1 MRKCIKRMIYMG
13 IILFFIGAVS
23 GCAPKQNPAVPV
35 ESVDGAQET
44 ETQYAWANSF
54 DYSIDS
60 GERYYYASN
69 LHDHYLYSANEDGS
83 DARRVASV
91 SASEICVQD
100 GMIYFIHNGGGG
112 YESGIYRIQTNGSGM
127 EKLCGWGRQLRLSEG
142 YVYFCAAYEAEYDAS
157 GLVTKT
163 PPEYDDNFLY
173 RMKKDGT
180 DRKLIATDVRD
191 FALQYV
197 QDEKQMVLYCSQY
210 CHDGTMAVSRMA
222 SDGRDA
228 QALWYT
234 DYEGTMM
241 VYKSRIY
248 FLDIYFGSQKVEWYD
263 LSDGSTGSFTV
274 PLNYSYNCI
283 YNDYFYGVCESW
295 SDNERKVTVYRVD
308 LNGRNDRILYED
320 SYDDDSGKG
329 GAVTYLYATEKG
341 VLFRPYVPEQSG
353 VRWFRL
359 TDDGKV
365 EAWETEDSE
374 DTENTADLSIA
385 PDLNHNGTAEEVRL
399 TELDD
404 GLGQRLEIWEN
415 DVLVDSEVG
424 YFAHTGQT
432 SIFLCTLDGEDYL
445 LRYRPTM
452 YQGVCLYEYELST
465 LKNNKKKTIQ
475 YNYVDFDI
483 NFGSP
488 YHTGF
493 DAEAVVA
500 FMDEINDLLAHSVV
514 LLNTDSDLQGTFE
527 KETFEKG
534 GRLYDSLWWLDNQEP
549 VFVRNEDKSLL
560 ENLQDFQAAMT
571 AVQKPTAIEEVGSLP
586 ITEPLEMSFYSGAG
600 AWMTELTL
608 NPDGSFVGDYADA
621 DCDTIYVCQFHGQF
635 GGVEKI
641 TDNSWL
647 MTLEELVLDTGH
659 SVGEE
664 WDVTEDGYTI
674 HYISSDPYGFDDADW
689 KTLEPGAQFIL
700 YSPDATGHEPG
711 TELYGA
717 REFQSWMHDHHGFD
731 SEDDI
736 LGCWGLHNLASGQ
749 GFFVDD

>member
-35 ESVDGAQET
+35 ESVDGTQET

-359 TDDGKV
+359 TDSGK
-365 EAWETEDSE
+365 WRRGKRKTRKI
-374 DTENTADLSIA
+374 LKI
-385 PDLNHNGTAEEVRL
+385 
-399 TELDD
+399 
-404 GLGQRLEIWEN
+404 QRI
-415 DVLVDSEVG
+415 
-424 YFAHTGQT
+424 Y
-432 SIFLCTLDGEDYL
+432 
-445 LRYRPTM
+445 P
-452 YQGVCLYEYELST
+452 
-465 LKNNKKKTIQ
+465 
-475 YNYVDFDI
+475 
-483 NFGSP
+483 
-488 YHTGF
+488 
-493 DAEAVVA
+493 
-500 FMDEINDLLAHSVV
+500 
-514 LLNTDSDLQGTFE
+514 
-527 KETFEKG
+527 
-534 GRLYDSLWWLDNQEP
+534 
-549 VFVRNEDKSLL
+549 
-560 ENLQDFQAAMT
+560 
-571 AVQKPTAIEEVGSLP
+571 SLP
-586 ITEPLEMSFYSGAG
+586 T
-600 AWMTELTL
+600 
-608 NPDGSFVGDYADA
+608 
-621 DCDTIYVCQFHGQF
+621 
-635 GGVEKI
+635 
-641 TDNSWL
+641 
-647 MTLEELVLDTGH
+647 
-659 SVGEE
+659 
-664 WDVTEDGYTI
+664 
-674 HYISSDPYGFDDADW
+674 
-689 KTLEPGAQFIL
+689 
-700 YSPDATGHEPG
+700 
-711 TELYGA
+711 
-717 REFQSWMHDHHGFD
+717 
-731 SEDDI
+731 
-736 LGCWGLHNLASGQ
+736 
-749 GFFVDD
+749 